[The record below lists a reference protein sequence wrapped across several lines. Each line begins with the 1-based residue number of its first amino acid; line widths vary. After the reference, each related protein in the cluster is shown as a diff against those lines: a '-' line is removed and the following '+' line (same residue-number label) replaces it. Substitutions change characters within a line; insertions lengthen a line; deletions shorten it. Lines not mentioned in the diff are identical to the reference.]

1 MPVYNFKQMKPVPSA
16 PELIDIVLM
25 RTQRRTPTVIHPGYK
40 ITRIRSFYI
49 RKIKFTQQTISERCE

>member
-1 MPVYNFKQMKPVPSA
+1 MPVYNFKTMKPVPSA

-40 ITRIRSFYI
+40 IQRIRSF
-49 RKIKFTQQTISERCE
+49 